1 MKERASHAYLV
12 RDYVV
17 VPNCAGARAYP
28 YHMRGGPGLISNV
41 ITLYLKIPRLVPAA
55 GLKDAAGIVIEL
67 SDSQKEAGRRPKALR
82 SNKRAQ
88 PVTK

>member
-28 YHMRGGPGLISNV
+28 YHMRGGPGLISKV
-41 ITLYLKIPRLVPAA
+41 EPAE
-55 GLKDAAGIVIEL
+55 GLK
-67 SDSQKEAGRRPKALR
+67 
-82 SNKRAQ
+82 
-88 PVTK
+88 